1 MTSPNPTHP
10 LKDRLRAAAQ
20 AEGFA
25 LFGVAHARPLEDDL
39 GRLGAW
45 LASGR
50 AGPLA
55 SWMADRPER
64 RARPELLLPGAR
76 SVVMLGMAYGQ
87 EPADPSRLSE
97 LPEGRVSRH
106 AQGMDYHRVIGPRVR
121 RLAEWLDAEV
131 RRLGM
136 SAEEGGGSER
146 TGEAPVSSL
155 AFVDTGPLLERAF
168 AVRGGLGFI
177 GRNNCLI
184 HPRHGSWFFLAAIV
198 TRAALPP
205 DAPLEHAGCGECRRC
220 LDACPTGALCAP
232 YELDARRCLACL
244 TVETRDAFEPAV
256 AARLGNRLFGCD
268 TCQEV
273 CPYNAEAL
281 PCSEP
286 ALKPQER
293 SVAQPPSAVD
303 PTDAPSSSVPRSEF
317 PSVAATL
324 DGAIATLDS
333 VTATFDAATA
343 TLDCATT
350 TLDDGAPSTL
360 NGATSTLDGATA
372 TLEALLQIRSNSEFE
387 RLLGP
392 SGMARAR
399 RRGLQRNA
407 AAVAANLGRTDLK
420 PKLS

>member
-1 MTSPNPTHP
+1 MTSPNPTHS

-25 LFGVAHARPLEDDL
+25 LFGVAHARPLEEDL
-39 GRLGAW
+39 GRLAAW

-87 EPADPSRLSE
+87 EPADPSRLSGR
-97 LPEGRVSRH
+97 PEGRVSRH

-121 RLAEWLDAEV
+121 RLAERLDAEAKQACK
-131 RRLGM
+131 RG
-136 SAEEGGGSER
+136 ETGGPA
-146 TGEAPVSSL
+146 APRPEQREFSGSSL

-168 AVRGGLGFI
+168 AVRAGLGFI

-184 HPRHGSWFFLAAIV
+184 HPRHGSWFFLAGIV

-232 YELDARRCLACL
+232 HELDARRCLACL

-293 SVAQPPSAVD
+293 SVAQPPSAAYLA
-303 PTDAPSSSVPRSEF
+303 DAPSSSVPSSEL
-317 PSVAATL
+317 PRVAATL
-324 DGAIATLDS
+324 DGAIATLD
-333 VTATFDAATA
+333 
-343 TLDCATT
+343 
-350 TLDDGAPSTL
+350 
-360 NGATSTLDGATA
+360 GATA
-372 TLEALLQIRSNSEFE
+372 TLEALLRIRSNSEFD
-387 RLLGP
+387 RLVGA
-392 SGMARAR
+392 SGMARSR

-407 AAVAANLGRTDLK
+407 AAVAANLGRTDLE
-420 PKLS
+420 PHLS